1 MDKDLN
7 VRATAAN
14 GTVRLAAAVTTQ
26 MVRKAKEIHSLSPT
40 ASAALGRTLTGA
52 ALMSTTLKEKSHS
65 ITIQIKG
72 NGPLRSIVVITDAF
86 ANVRGYVANPNADLP
101 LNEKGKLDVGKAVG
115 KGFINVIKD
124 LGLKKPYI
132 GQVDLVSGE
141 IAEDLAY
148 YYANSEQI
156 PTVIALGVLVD
167 KDGSILN
174 SGGYMIQLMPDA
186 NDDLIDYVENKI
198 QTVKPVT
205 SMLAEGLGAEDILY
219 LLLGEKGVKVLEK
232 TEPAYKCTCSRDRM
246 ERNILSLGEKELRNL
261 LSEQETIETQ
271 CYFCNSKYLFTRDD
285 IEKYI

>member
-1 MDKDLN
+1 MDRDLN

-14 GTVRLAAAVTTQ
+14 GTVRLAVAVTTQ
-26 MVRKAKEIHSLSPT
+26 MVRKAKEIHNLSPT
-40 ASAALGRTLTGA
+40 ASAALGRTMTGA
-52 ALMSTTLKEKSHS
+52 ALMSTSLKEKSHS

-72 NGPLRSIVVITDAF
+72 NGPLGSIIVITDAL
-86 ANVRGYVANPNADLP
+86 ANIKGYVANPNVDLP
-101 LNEKGKLDVGKAVG
+101 LNEEGKLDVAKAVG
-115 KGFINVIKD
+115 RGFINVIKD
-124 LGLKKPYI
+124 LGLKEPYR

-174 SGGYMIQLMPDA
+174 SGGYMIQLMPETDE
-186 NDDLIDYVENKI
+186 DLINYIENKI

-205 SMLAEGLGAEDILY
+205 SMLAEGLGAEDMLY
-219 LLLGEKGVKVLEK
+219 KLLGEKGVNILEK

-246 ERNILSLGEKELRNL
+246 ERNILSLGEKELRTL
-261 LSEQETIETQ
+261 LSEQETIEIQ
-271 CYFCNSKYLFTRDD
+271 CHFCNSKYLFTRDD
-285 IEKYI
+285 IEKLI